1 MGYAV
6 FTCTKGKG
14 GAAAEGG
21 LSAHIERQI
30 WDAKQQK
37 MVKFLPKSVI
47 HPELTV
53 LNKEYLLTPDMSRS
67 EAIERRIKEAGIT
80 RKIRKDQVRSLAF
93 LFTSDKKTMEG
104 IVKAGRAD
112 EYASACIDFAR
123 LEFGDKNVVSAVS
136 HYDETTFHLHVTVV
150 PIVMGQASE
159 RPDTRKQHEAR
170 NGKAKRNY
178 KKQEVNARLCAKEVF
193 TPEKAEQWQD
203 DLVKFM
209 HERGFEFERGLHGSK
224 AKHVNPADYN
234 AAMAEMNGLNEQKS
248 TLENSVLQL
257 NLEQSMLQ
265 SNCDM
270 LDAEYKQ
277 KQKAVKGLSIM
288 IENLEIQRAEAMA
301 NGEANIAEIEA
312 KIADKQAKLAT
323 ATKELTALE
332 AKVAEQRKEQNK
344 TKAGFTAKVMN
355 VFGAGD
361 LAKAN
366 ETIKTKDEEIATL
379 KKKCNSYAKKYNTD
393 KAEWDMTKYELEKEL
408 QNTKTSLRANVSR
421 KLDLADDLRIA
432 IDRHCFTAKETV
444 SLLNNITELS
454 AETINKMRE
463 VALSLILGNGPVII
477 PCSGGGSVS
486 SHDGWRGKDK
496 DEDDNLFRLR
506 CWLHAGKVV
515 KSACSPQ
522 RKYGLRR

>member
-37 MVKFLPKSVI
+37 MVKFIPKSVI

-170 NGKAKRNY
+170 NG
-178 KKQEVNARLCAKEVF
+178 
-193 TPEKAEQWQD
+193 
-203 DLVKFM
+203 
-209 HERGFEFERGLHGSK
+209 
-224 AKHVNPADYN
+224 
-234 AAMAEMNGLNEQKS
+234 NGRM
-248 TLENSVLQL
+248 TL
-257 NLEQSMLQ
+257 
-265 SNCDM
+265 
-270 LDAEYKQ
+270 
-277 KQKAVKGLSIM
+277 
-288 IENLEIQRAEAMA
+288 
-301 NGEANIAEIEA
+301 
-312 KIADKQAKLAT
+312 
-323 ATKELTALE
+323 
-332 AKVAEQRKEQNK
+332 
-344 TKAGFTAKVMN
+344 
-355 VFGAGD
+355 
-361 LAKAN
+361 
-366 ETIKTKDEEIATL
+366 
-379 KKKCNSYAKKYNTD
+379 
-393 KAEWDMTKYELEKEL
+393 
-408 QNTKTSLRANVSR
+408 
-421 KLDLADDLRIA
+421 
-432 IDRHCFTAKETV
+432 
-444 SLLNNITELS
+444 
-454 AETINKMRE
+454 
-463 VALSLILGNGPVII
+463 
-477 PCSGGGSVS
+477 
-486 SHDGWRGKDK
+486 
-496 DEDDNLFRLR
+496 
-506 CWLHAGKVV
+506 
-515 KSACSPQ
+515 
-522 RKYGLRR
+522 

>member
-1 MGYAV
+1 
-6 FTCTKGKG
+6 
-14 GAAAEGG
+14 
-21 LSAHIERQI
+21 
-30 WDAKQQK
+30 
-37 MVKFLPKSVI
+37 
-47 HPELTV
+47 
-53 LNKEYLLTPDMSRS
+53 
-67 EAIERRIKEAGIT
+67 
-80 RKIRKDQVRSLAF
+80 
-93 LFTSDKKTMEG
+93 
-104 IVKAGRAD
+104 
-112 EYASACIDFAR
+112 
-123 LEFGDKNVVSAVS
+123 
-136 HYDETTFHLHVTVV
+136 
-150 PIVMGQASE
+150 
-159 RPDTRKQHEAR
+159 
-170 NGKAKRNY
+170 
-178 KKQEVNARLCAKEVF
+178 
-193 TPEKAEQWQD
+193 
-203 DLVKFM
+203 
-209 HERGFEFERGLHGSK
+209 
-224 AKHVNPADYN
+224 
-234 AAMAEMNGLNEQKS
+234 
-248 TLENSVLQL
+248 
-257 NLEQSMLQ
+257 MLQ

-277 KQKAVKGLSIM
+277 KQNAVKGLSIM

-506 CWLHAGKVV
+506 CWLHADKVV

>member
-37 MVKFLPKSVI
+37 MVKFIPKSVI

-277 KQKAVKGLSIM
+277 KQKAVKGLSTM

-506 CWLHAGKVV
+506 CWLHASKVV
-515 KSACSPQ
+515 KSACSPH